1 MQGNCAL
8 CRRYTALERHHVFPG
23 PYRKK
28 ADKYGAVIYICR
40 DCHTGKNGIQ
50 YNRRIADHV
59 KAVFQRRIMR
69 QHNWTKQD
77 FIREFGRNYIKEE
90 AEC

>member
-8 CRRYTALERHHVFPG
+8 CRRYTQLEQHHVYSG

-28 ADKYGAVIYICR
+28 ADKYGAVIYICH
-40 DCHTGKNGIQ
+40 DCHTGRDGIQ
-50 YNRRIADHV
+50 YNRQLADEV
-59 KAVFQRRIMR
+59 KGIFQERLMR
-69 QHNWTKQD
+69 QHNWTTQD

-90 AEC
+90 IEC